1 MVICNGIK
9 SPRPLYSKQ
18 RKAGLKK
25 IIEDVRKEL
34 EKEFGDRDDELGLF
48 IGNRFKDDDSVIARL
63 ESANQDEIQKSGWH
77 DSVRSALI
85 DCMKSDYYYTFEK
98 EY

>member
-18 RKAGLKK
+18 RKSGLKK
-25 IIEDVRKEL
+25 IIADVRKEI
-34 EKEFGDRDDELGLF
+34 EKEFGGRDDKLELFAGT
-48 IGNRFKDDDSVIARL
+48 RFADDDSVIARL

-85 DCMKSDYYYTFEK
+85 DCMKSDYHYTFEK